1 MHKLRS
7 LPFAVLP
14 WILLT
19 FQPLTAQNTGSPQ
32 NQPNI
37 PTFQVTSTL
46 VFLDVTVLD
55 KQGHPVVTGLT
66 KDDFKITDD
75 KKPQSIF
82 SFEAPETHVMSANP
96 GNHNPE
102 GKAPVTIL
110 VLDLLDSR
118 FQDFAY
124 IRYEAKKF
132 LMAQPAL
139 LTAPAEL
146 LVVGNDSLEML
157 QGYTRSREDLIYA
170 LDHLPAA
177 LPYKEMNGA
186 FVWER
191 FAQSIDALQQIALQ
205 NKGVPGRKNVIWVG
219 HGGPGVFLDSAVLT
233 EPVVEQLKAYAHHTT
248 NLLVDSRISLFVV
261 YPGLSVNHSDMSI
274 SGMDST
280 IDLSDDDPFAG
291 NVNFGLFANETGG
304 KVYYNR
310 NDLAHLIARSE
321 QLGSEY
327 YTLTYQPSDT
337 AVDGKFRR
345 IRVSLTNPNLRVVTK
360 AGYFAPNPN
369 APMNARQKAMTNITE
384 AATATVPFTALKVSM
399 KSMVRH
405 PDTRSLDMVVQTQD
419 NHLLWQVA
427 EDGKNK
433 ATLLLAAASLNA
445 EGSIV
450 ASRVE
455 RVRLSTP
462 LQDPAAR
469 AALVTPM
476 AITVRF
482 PRNATHVRVV
492 VESEDGGRMG
502 AVDLTRKAID
512 AAPAEPTPEP
522 QLAPHRPQYQTPP
535 SSAPAS

>member
-1 MHKLRS
+1 MRILRFP
-7 LPFAVLP
+7 PFAIFS
-14 WILLT
+14 WALLS
-19 FQPLTAQNTGSPQ
+19 FQPLTAQNPPSLQ
-32 NQPNI
+32 NQPNV
-37 PTFQVTSTL
+37 PTFHVTSTL

-66 KDDFKITDD
+66 KDDFRITDD
-75 KKPQSIF
+75 KKPQRIF
-82 SFEAPETHVMSANP
+82 SFEAPETHVMSANH
-96 GNHNPE
+96 GNDNPE

-124 IRYEAKKF
+124 IRYEARKF

-157 QGYTRSREDLIYA
+157 QGYTRSREDLVYA

-177 LPYKEMNGA
+177 LPYKEMNGM

-219 HGGPGVFLDSAVLT
+219 HGGPGVFLDSAQLT
-233 EPVVEQLKAYAHHTT
+233 EPVVEQLKAYAHQTT

-261 YPGLSVNHSDMSI
+261 YPGLSVNRSDMSI

-337 AVDGKFRR
+337 AADGKFRR
-345 IRVSLTNPNLRVVTK
+345 IRVSLTVPNLRVVTK
-360 AGYFAPNPN
+360 AGYFAPNPS
-369 APMNARQKAMTNITE
+369 AQINARQQAMANIAE
-384 AATATVPFTALKVSM
+384 AATATVPFTALKVSI

-419 NHLLWQVA
+419 KHLLWQA
-427 EDGKNK
+427 AGDGTNK
-433 ATLLLAAASLNA
+433 ASLLVAAASLNA
-445 EGSIV
+445 EGNIV

-455 RVRLSTP
+455 TVRLSTP
-462 LQDPAAR
+462 LQDPVAR

-476 AITVRF
+476 SITVRF
-482 PRNATHVRVV
+482 PRKAVRVRVV
-492 VESEDGGRMG
+492 VESKDGGRLG
-502 AVDLTRKAID
+502 AIDLARKKID

-522 QLAPHRPQYQTPP
+522 QLTPHRPQYQPP
-535 SSAPAS
+535 ASAPPAS

>member
-1 MHKLRS
+1 MRILPS
-7 LPFAVLP
+7 FPFAIFPWVL
-14 WILLT
+14 LS
-19 FQPLTAQNTGSPQ
+19 FQPLTAQNSASLQ
-32 NQPNI
+32 NQPNV
-37 PTFQVTSTL
+37 PTFHVTSTL

-66 KDDFKITDD
+66 KDDFRITDD

-96 GNHNPE
+96 GSDNPE

-124 IRYEAKKF
+124 IRYEARKF

-157 QGYTRSREDLIYA
+157 QGYTRSREDLVYA

-177 LPYKEMNGA
+177 LPYKEMNGM

-219 HGGPGVFLDSAVLT
+219 HGGPGVFLDSAELT
-233 EPVVEQLKAYAHHTT
+233 DPEVKLLKAYAHQTT

-261 YPGLSVNHSDMSI
+261 YPGLSVNRSDMSI

-337 AVDGKFRR
+337 AEDGKFRR
-345 IRVSLTNPNLRVVTK
+345 IRVSLAIPNLRVVTK

-369 APMNARQKAMTNITE
+369 AQINARQQAMANIAE
-384 AATATVPFTALKVSM
+384 AATASIPFTALNVSM
-399 KSMVRH
+399 KSLVRH
-405 PDTRSLDMVVQTQD
+405 TDTRTLDMVVQTQD
-419 NHLLWQVA
+419 KHLLWQA
-427 EDGKNK
+427 AGDGTNK
-433 ATLLLAAASLNA
+433 ASLLVAAASLNA
-445 EGSIV
+445 EGNIV

-455 RVRLSTP
+455 TVRLSTP
-462 LQDPAAR
+462 LQDPVAR

-476 AITVRF
+476 SVTVRF
-482 PRNATHVRVV
+482 PRNAVRVRVV
-492 VESEDGGRMG
+492 VESKDGGRLG
-502 AVDLTRKAID
+502 AIDLTRKRIE
-512 AAPAEPTPEP
+512 AAPAEPTPAP
-522 QLAPHRPQYQTPP
+522 QLTPHRPQYQPAASPP
-535 SSAPAS
+535 PVS